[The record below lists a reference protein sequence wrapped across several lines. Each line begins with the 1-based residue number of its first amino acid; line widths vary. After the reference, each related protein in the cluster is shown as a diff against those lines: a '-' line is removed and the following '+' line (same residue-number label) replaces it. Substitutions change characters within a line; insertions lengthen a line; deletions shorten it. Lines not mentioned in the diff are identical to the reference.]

1 MKTFY
6 IIIAAI
12 GLLANVSHAASSQL
26 PKPPL
31 VSPTTTTIPAVRTT
45 TTTTVPKVVA
55 PSPDVVRL
63 ENYLRDAKNSKNNI
77 LESINRKENYL
88 NEFKLHPSDSKA
100 YLTEKRR
107 LEDDLLTQRAALK
120 GIDSTIINISKDLD
134 AARARQV
141 NSSSS
146 TTSTTVPSNPQ
157 SQKEALEA
165 KLESFRQNAMMNAY
179 HACSVIN
186 NNISRYGVSSGS
198 CGPKVVEVGPN
209 GEPTCLPPISAYDI
223 LIVSVKLKPIRLP
236 KNDMQKREFESGT
249 RIYGCQRGSSG
260 KGTFVLEKTYKTGPV
275 PAPVPVQDLTFN
287 FENMFGN
294 VTYKAGPTLDLGNG
308 VLATT
313 TAPFLYNMSG
323 APFNSGYFSF
333 IDLAL
338 KFPAPISS
346 IDFKVIF

>member
-12 GLLANVSHAASSQL
+12 SLLSNVSHAASSQL
-26 PKPPL
+26 PKPPPDSL
-31 VSPTTTTIPAVRTT
+31 TT
-45 TTTTVPKVVA
+45 TTTTLPKVVA

-77 LESINRKENYL
+77 LENINRKENFL

-100 YLTEKRR
+100 YITEKRR

-120 GIDSTIINISKDLD
+120 GIDSTIINISKDLE
-134 AARARQV
+134 AARAKQV
-141 NSSSS
+141 NSGSS
-146 TTSTTVPSNPQ
+146 TTSTTVPMNPQ
-157 SQKEALEA
+157 LEKQALEV

-186 NNISRYGVSSGS
+186 DNISRYGVSSGS

-223 LIVSVKLKPIRLP
+223 LIVSVKLQPIRLP
-236 KNDMQKREFESGT
+236 KNDMQKRAFESGT

-260 KGTFVLEKTYKTGPV
+260 KGTFVLEKTY
-275 PAPVPVQDLTFN
+275 
-287 FENMFGN
+287 
-294 VTYKAGPTLDLGNG
+294 
-308 VLATT
+308 
-313 TAPFLYNMSG
+313 
-323 APFNSGYFSF
+323 
-333 IDLAL
+333 
-338 KFPAPISS
+338 
-346 IDFKVIF
+346 